1 VPHAVAELVLGHGKR
16 GLARV
21 YDQHHYA
28 GELREALEKWAV
40 ELERIVAT
48 R

>member
-1 VPHAVAELVLGHGKR
+1 VAELVLGHGKR

-21 YDQHHYA
+21 YDEHQYLD
-28 GELREALEKWAV
+28 EVREALEKWAV
-40 ELERIVAT
+40 ELERIVAV